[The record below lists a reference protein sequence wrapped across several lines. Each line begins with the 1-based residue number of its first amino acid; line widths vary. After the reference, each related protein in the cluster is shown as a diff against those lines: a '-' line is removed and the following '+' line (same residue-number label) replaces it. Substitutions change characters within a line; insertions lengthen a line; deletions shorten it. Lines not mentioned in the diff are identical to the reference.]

1 MRSFTEMKKKRIR
14 SENCQNCGLSLKP
27 EDNYCPVCGQENDN
41 KRQPVFH
48 ILLDIF
54 QNFLSLDSK
63 VFGSLI
69 PLVTRPGF
77 LTLEFIRGRRARYL
91 HPARLFLSLV
101 VAYFLIAS
109 MTAESNSSEDGLSP
123 IFGIDTT
130 VYTPKI
136 TFEQEDNDGG
146 LRFNTSVQD
155 TSQSMIRIDSD
166 QGQYAK
172 VRALV
177 NAGVTDVDAVIDSL
191 GGEHTFGRK
200 LLTGWLI
207 KSVNLDQGSFKDY
220 LLEKLPWIIFG
231 FMPVFALLMKL
242 FYFRHDKY
250 YIDHLIFSFHLHSFV
265 FLVFIIIT
273 LIMSMTGYNAN
284 TWAGLAI
291 LLYCLLSFRNVFR
304 QKWIRTILK
313 VVGISFFYSLSIMIG
328 GMIYLGVAYTLF

>member
-1 MRSFTEMKKKRIR
+1 MGKQRIR
-14 SENCQNCGLSLKP
+14 TENCQNCGLSLKP
-27 EDNYCPVCGQENDN
+27 EDNYCPECGQENDN

-69 PLVTRPGF
+69 PLVTKPGF

-109 MTAESNSSEDGLSP
+109 ITASDEGLGDELTP
-123 IFGIDTT
+123 IFRVDTT
-130 VYTPKI
+130 GSS
-136 TFEQEDNDGG
+136 QEVTIQPDADDEGMNF
-146 LRFNTSVQD
+146 RTTVQD
-155 TSQSMIRIDSD
+155 TSRGMIQVDSD
-166 QGQYAK
+166 VDYYN
-172 VRALV
+172 RIRSLV

-191 GGEHTFGRK
+191 GGEHNFGSR

-207 KSVNLDQGSFKDY
+207 KSVNLDQKSFKDY

-273 LIMSMTGYNAN
+273 LIKSMTGFSADI
-284 TWAGLAI
+284 WAGLLI
-291 LLYCLLSFRNVFR
+291 VLYCLLSFRNVFR
-304 QKWIRTILK
+304 QKWGRTILK
-313 VVGISFFYSLSIMIG
+313 MVGISFFYSLSIIIV
-328 GMIYLGVAYTLF
+328 GMIYLGIAYTLF

>member
-1 MRSFTEMKKKRIR
+1 MSKKRIR

-27 EDNYCPVCGQENDN
+27 ADNYCPDCGQENDN
-41 KRQPVFH
+41 KRQPVLH

-63 VFGSLI
+63 VFGSLL
-69 PLVTRPGF
+69 PLVIRPGF

-109 MTAESNSSEDGLSP
+109 ITSGNDGAGDDLSP

-136 TFEQEDNDGG
+136 TFEQDDEDDG

-155 TSQSMIRIDSD
+155 TSGSLIRIDSD
-166 QGQYAK
+166 QGQYAR

-191 GGEHTFGRK
+191 GGEHTLGRR
-200 LLTGWLI
+200 LLIGWLI
-207 KSVNLDQGSFKDY
+207 KSVDLDQRSFRDY
-220 LLEKLPWIIFG
+220 LIEKLPWIIFA
-231 FMPVFALLMKL
+231 FMPLFALLMKL
-242 FYFRHDKY
+242 FYFRHDKF
-250 YIDHLIFSFHLHSFV
+250 YIDHLIFSFHLHSFI
-265 FLVFIIIT
+265 FLVLIVMT
-273 LIMSMTGYNAN
+273 LIKSISGVNAD
-284 TWAGLAI
+284 AVSVYVI
-291 LLYCLLSFRNVFR
+291 IFYCLLSFRNVFR
-304 QKWIRTILK
+304 QKWIKTIVKML
-313 VVGISFFYSLSIMIG
+313 GITFFYALTIMIG
-328 GMIYLGVAYTLF
+328 GMIYLGVAFTLF